1 MNRLEKYKDND
12 NDDLY
17 YKGKNDIENL
27 FEEINEDY
35 YKPIKNKSAFE
46 DNCIE
51 YESRG
56 DKDKNLSL
64 ENYLDIIKP
73 FLRDMKNNHK
83 AHGELKIQLTI
94 KINFISF
101 LDRGEFRTMH
111 LKSDNAKIMIGF
123 EADDI
128 NELFES
134 SLKHY
139 ERK

>member
-1 MNRLEKYKDND
+1 MNRLEKYKDNG

-101 LDRGEFRTMH
+101 LDTGEFRTMH
-111 LKSDNAKIMIGF
+111 LKSDNA
-123 EADDI
+123 
-128 NELFES
+128 
-134 SLKHY
+134 
-139 ERK
+139 